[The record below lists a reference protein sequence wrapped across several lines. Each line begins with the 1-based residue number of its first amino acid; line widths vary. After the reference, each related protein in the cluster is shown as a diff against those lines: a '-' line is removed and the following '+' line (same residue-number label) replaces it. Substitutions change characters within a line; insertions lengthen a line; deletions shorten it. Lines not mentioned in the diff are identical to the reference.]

1 MKQIDISAD
10 LAKLLDDHFSGLHSG
25 GGRSSIL
32 GGQSAANKALGD
44 GDPALVAN
52 PELPVVFIFDEA
64 ALRKLNLSSKRIF
77 FYLEV
82 LADLSQR
89 RELQVYLGDPTEFS
103 KEHALAVTY
112 APVPSFAK
120 YSDLAEIHP
129 YPWLR
134 QPHAKS
140 VRSFSAWRGK

>member
-25 GGRSSIL
+25 G
-32 GGQSAANKALGD
+32 
-44 GDPALVAN
+44 
-52 PELPVVFIFDEA
+52 
-64 ALRKLNLSSKRIF
+64 
-77 FYLEV
+77 V

>member
-1 MKQIDISAD
+1 MSA
-10 LAKLLDDHFSGLHSG
+10 
-25 GGRSSIL
+25 
-32 GGQSAANKALGD
+32 GD

-52 PELPVVFIFDEA
+52 PKLPAVFIFDEA

-103 KEHALAVTY
+103 KERALAVTY